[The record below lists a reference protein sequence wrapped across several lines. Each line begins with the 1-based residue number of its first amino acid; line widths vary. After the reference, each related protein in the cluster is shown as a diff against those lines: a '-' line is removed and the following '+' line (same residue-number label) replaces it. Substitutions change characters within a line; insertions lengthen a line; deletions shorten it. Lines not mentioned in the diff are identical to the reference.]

1 MAESSL
7 LQYIQAMDFI
17 SAHEHISSL
26 ASFGAA
32 DDLFFPADEIPQLEP
47 CRSTYLNDLLLP
59 LLCRAAIC
67 RRLSA

>member
-7 LQYIQAMDFI
+7 LQDIQAMDFI

-32 DDLFFPADEIPQLEP
+32 DDLFFQQMKSPSWSHAGVPI
-47 CRSTYLNDLLLP
+47 
-59 LLCRAAIC
+59 
-67 RRLSA
+67 